1 MSRIVLKPTTDR
13 VSLVTLCKLGQ
24 TGGGPSPG
32 GGGSGWIIINDIA
45 AQGGG
50 VVSSK
55 TYQDMPNNTVL
66 QSCATSNLAIVVA
79 VRSSYPQVEVGP
91 VSATL
96 SRDVSGGFYAGNVS
110 LTMPTAGI
118 LIANAITPD
127 SSIGA
132 TDSVAIALDAPPEL
146 LTLQFAGGYPGSQ
159 TELKAGDS
167 YQLVGTLDKPGNA
180 LEVQNYGAGTSQLLT
195 FPTGLSFAVTM
206 TIANRGTSTQ
216 ALAARARARN
226 VAGAFGGLRD
236 TNTGGGTV
244 DGVNLVNLN
253 NLHPTVTFGSV
264 AYPGSQQALKGVES
278 ATVAVTTSDLNT
290 IAYTSPPSEVS
301 ITNPT
306 LDEPVKT
313 VTRTGGTYNVSVPN
327 LRAEAIR
334 AANDAH
340 TVTTGVINI
349 AAVAA
354 VVSVNEPAARLRSG
368 GNNGTSA
375 QDHTISIVSDQRLL
389 NAPSVDSEAGGGVW
403 QGGGFTGGP
412 STWTRAIR
420 VHDNDTKGTYSWSN
434 LVATNLAGIVT
445 TAITGSTTYVLGGFV
460 ARTLTFAAFSQ
471 TVVFNAAV
479 VDYSKL
485 TAGIFTATD
494 QPALRNATQGN
505 HSNILNT
512 FTVDSIGT
520 NPTTLWWND
529 VAAASSNSGGT
540 AQITNV
546 QETV

>member
-1 MSRIVLKPTTDR
+1 MSRIVLKPTTDK
-13 VSLVTLCKLGQ
+13 VSLVTLCKYGQ

-50 VVSSK
+50 VVSGK
-55 TYQDMPNNTVL
+55 TYQDIPNNTVL
-66 QSCATSNLAIVVA
+66 QSCVTSNLAIVVS

-96 SRDVSGGFYAGNVS
+96 PRDGSGGYYAGTVS
-110 LTMPTAGI
+110 LTLPAAGV
-118 LIANAITPD
+118 LLANAITPD
-127 SSIGA
+127 GEVGA
-132 TDSVAIALDAPPEL
+132 TDSVAVALDAPPEL
-146 LTLQFAGGYPGSQ
+146 VTFQFAGIYPGSQ
-159 TELKAGDS
+159 TELKAGDVF
-167 YQLVGTLDKPGNA
+167 QLTGTLDKAGNA
-180 LEVQNYGAGTSQLLT
+180 IEVQDIGAGTSQLLT
-195 FPTGLSFAVTM
+195 FPTGLSFTVSM
-206 TIANRGTSTQ
+206 TIANRGTVVQS
-216 ALAARARARN
+216 LPARARARN
-226 VAGAFGGLRD
+226 VAGAFGGMRD

-244 DGVNLVNLN
+244 DGVNLVKLN
-253 NLHPTVTFGSV
+253 NLYPTVSFGAAS
-264 AYPGSQQALKGVES
+264 YPGSQQALKGVES
-278 ATVAVTTSDLNT
+278 ATVAVTTANLDT
-290 IAYTSPPSEVS
+290 IAYTSPPAELS

-313 VTRTGGTYNVSVPN
+313 VTRIGGTYNVSTAN

-340 TVTTGVINI
+340 TIATKVVNI

-354 VVSVNEPAARLRSG
+354 TVNVNEPAARLRSG
-368 GNNGTSA
+368 GNNGTAA
-375 QDHTISIVSDQRLL
+375 QDHTISIASDQQLL
-389 NAPSVDSEAGGGVW
+389 NAPSVDNAVGGGTW
-403 QGGGFTGGP
+403 QGAGFVGGP
-412 STWTRAIR
+412 STWTRALR

-445 TAITGSTTYVLGGFV
+445 TTITGSTTYVLGGFV

-471 TVVFNAAV
+471 TVTMGVAV

-485 TAGIFTATD
+485 TAGIFSATN
-494 QPALRNATQGN
+494 QPALRNATQGD
-505 HSNILNT
+505 HSNLVNT
-512 FTVDSIGT
+512 YTVDSIGT

-529 VAAASSNSGGT
+529 VAAAASNSGGT